1 MVKII
6 DKEELIRGKLA
17 RGKVSP
23 VKMYRSLTT
32 GQQGWGYFFVYEF
45 LTCLFGP
52 MPGALGFF
60 FRKKL
65 YPLLFKSSGK
75 GLIIGRNVVIRHP
88 RSITLGDYVT
98 IDDNCLIDA
107 RGSGPDGIV
116 FSDEVILNRNSMV
129 LAKAGPVHFGKRTS
143 VGSNSV
149 VVSMDG
155 IVTEEAV
162 LMAGGCYLSAGAY
175 QFDELDKPV
184 MDQAS
189 YSKGPIVVGAGAWL
203 GTGVLVLD
211 GITIGRGAVIG
222 AGAVVTRDVPDGGVS
237 VGVPARVLR
246 NRRDKDRI
254 V

>member
-1 MVKII
+1 MKII
-6 DKEELIRGKLA
+6 DKGELIRGKLT
-17 RGKVSP
+17 GDKVSSAR
-23 VKMYRSLTT
+23 MYRLLTT

-65 YPLLFKSSGK
+65 YPLLFKSSGT

-88 RSITLGDYVT
+88 RNITLGDHVT
-98 IDDNCLIDA
+98 IDDNCLVDA
-107 RGSGPDGIV
+107 RGSGPDGVV

-129 LAKAGPVHFGKRTS
+129 LAKAGPIHFGKRTS
-143 VGSNSV
+143 VGANSV

-175 QFDELDKPV
+175 RFDDPDKPI
-184 MDQAS
+184 MDQNS
-189 YSKGPIVVGAGAWL
+189 YSKGPIIVGAGAWL

-211 GITIGRGAVIG
+211 GITIGKGAVLG
-222 AGAVVTRDVPDGGVS
+222 AGAVVTRNVPDGGVS
-237 VGVPARVLR
+237 AGIPARLLR
-246 NRRDKDRI
+246 TRK
-254 V
+254 

>member
-1 MVKII
+1 MKII
-6 DKEELIRGKLA
+6 DKGELIRGKLT
-17 RGKVSP
+17 GDKVSS
-23 VKMYRSLTT
+23 VRMYRLLTT

-65 YPLLFKSSGK
+65 YPLFFKSSGK
-75 GLIIGRNVVIRHP
+75 GLIIGRNVVIRNP
-88 RSITLGDYVT
+88 RSISLGDQVT
-98 IDDNCLIDA
+98 IDDNCLVDA
-107 RGSGPDGIV
+107 RGSGPEGIV

-129 LAKAGPVHFGKRTS
+129 LAKAGLIYLGKRTS
-143 VGSNSV
+143 VGANSV

-175 QFDELDKPV
+175 RFDDPGKPI
-184 MDQAS
+184 MDQDS
-189 YSKGPIVVGAGAWL
+189 YSKGPIIIGAGAWL

-211 GITIGRGAVIG
+211 GVTVGKGAVIG
-222 AGAVVTRDVPDGGVS
+222 AGAVVTRNIPDGGVAA
-237 VGVPARVLR
+237 GVPARLLR
-246 NRRDKDRI
+246 TRQ
-254 V
+254 